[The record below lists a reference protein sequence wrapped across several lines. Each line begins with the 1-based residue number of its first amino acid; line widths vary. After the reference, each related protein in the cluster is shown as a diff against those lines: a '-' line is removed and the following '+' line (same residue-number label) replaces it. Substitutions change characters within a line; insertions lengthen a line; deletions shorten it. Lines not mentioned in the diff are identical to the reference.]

1 MGMQLSWLERYTC
14 TVEVV
19 GSSPTFSTKIKVMDE
34 SGLLI
39 SLLLGA
45 FMFVLGWL
53 IGIER
58 KNKLTKDLEF
68 WKAYARELDN
78 KNNGQN

>member
-1 MGMQLSWLERYTC
+1 
-14 TVEVV
+14 
-19 GSSPTFSTKIKVMDE
+19 MDE

-39 SLLLGA
+39 SILFGA

-58 KNKLTKDLEF
+58 NNKLTKDLEF
-68 WKAYARELDN
+68 WKAYARELN
-78 KNNGQN
+78 KDLEK

>member
-1 MGMQLSWLERYTC
+1 
-14 TVEVV
+14 
-19 GSSPTFSTKIKVMDE
+19 MDE

-39 SLLLGA
+39 SLLLAA

-68 WKAYARELDN
+68 WKAYSREL
-78 KNNGQN
+78 NNEKK

>member
-1 MGMQLSWLERYTC
+1 MKEI
-14 TVEVV
+14 VN
-19 GSSPTFSTKIKVMDE
+19 MDE

-39 SLLLGA
+39 SLLLAA

-58 KNKLTKDLEF
+58 NNYLTKELTF
-68 WKAYARELDN
+68 WKAYARELD
-78 KNNGQN
+78 KDLEK

>member
-1 MGMQLSWLERYTC
+1 M
-14 TVEVV
+14 
-19 GSSPTFSTKIKVMDE
+19 IKKEIVNMDE

-39 SLLLGA
+39 SLLLAA

-53 IGIER
+53 VGIER
-58 KNKLTKDLEF
+58 NNKLTKDLEF

-78 KNNGQN
+78 EKDN

>member
-1 MGMQLSWLERYTC
+1 MKE
-14 TVEVV
+14 
-19 GSSPTFSTKIKVMDE
+19 KINKMDE

-39 SLLLGA
+39 SLLLAA

-53 IGIER
+53 VGIER
-58 KNKLTKDLEF
+58 NNYLTKELTF

-78 KNNGQN
+78 EDTEKTK

>member
-1 MGMQLSWLERYTC
+1 M
-14 TVEVV
+14 
-19 GSSPTFSTKIKVMDE
+19 IKKEIVKMDE

-39 SLLLGA
+39 SLLLAA

-58 KNKLTKDLEF
+58 NNYLTKELTF
-68 WKAYARELDN
+68 WKAYARELD
-78 KNNGQN
+78 KDLEK